1 MALHTLVTPDNR
13 PLDFRVFKNA
23 IVTEDSGAGMA
34 GPNNNGK
41 HPLAPIDLN
50 A

>member
-1 MALHTLVTPDNR
+1 MALHTFSNTGIR
-13 PLDFRVFKNA
+13 PLDSRVFKNA

-41 HPLAPIDLN
+41 HLLAPIDLN